1 MVVHSASGFMQQI
14 GKNGLGCNSSILIMC
29 VLMLTGQNMCIQPSM
44 TLKYGSEVYQNC
56 MFSLWATPKCRC

>member
-1 MVVHSASGFMQQI
+1 MVVHSASYFMQRI
-14 GKNGLGCNSSILIMC
+14 GKKFSCNSSILIMC

-44 TLKYGSEVYQNC
+44 TLKYGSEVYQNR